1 MIYSA
6 GISKQLLDIYKDRMA
21 ELKAEKDNEITLRK
35 EAEEKHNSLL
45 QIITNIYDSG
55 TDIVFS
61 IDGNGRLIFLNKNTE
76 ELLGKSKP
84 ELIGSS
90 AVDLFSHYLGIKVY
104 TEVMRA
110 MRDNVTLLLE
120 HYDPKSDKWLEI
132 NAYPAEDI
140 LAVFVRD
147 ITERKEAEEALKE
160 SKQLIDDI
168 INFLPDATIVIDC
181 RGTVIAWNRAA
192 EEMTGIKSE
201 DILGQG
207 NYAYAVP
214 FHNQRRPML
223 IDLVLKPEEQWE
235 KEYQEIYRKGNVL
248 IGEKSYS
255 LAGNSGLYL
264 RGTAAPLYDPI
275 GNIIGAI
282 ECISDISDHR
292 RTEEALRNSVEMYH
306 RIVKTANEGI
316 WMADADLKITFVN
329 KRMAEMVGYTSEEI
343 IGRSVYDFVYERKSN
358 KIENSL
364 RSNVIVKT
372 HEVKMVHK
380 SGMVF
385 WVLSSL
391 TPIFDNKGYFTGS
404 LGLITDINN
413 RKLTEEA
420 LRASEA
426 MYRCIVETANE
437 GICMVDQNN
446 TIILVNKKMSQ
457 LLGYAIDEIIGHSL
471 YKFMDQEWTIVAE
484 KHNLLRRQ
492 GLVET
497 YEFKYL
503 RKNGD
508 ALWTLSSIAPV
519 YDEDNHFSGSLA
531 MITDITE
538 RKITEEALR
547 TSEEMYRRIVETAN
561 EGIGMTDGLGTVFFV
576 NHKLAEMLGYDVDE
590 IINMSIY
597 DLTFEEDK
605 SLIDN
610 LMQRRK
616 QGVKEVGNIR
626 YRRKDGSALWAI
638 VSVQPI
644 VDDSDK
650 YLGSL
655 GMVTDISEN
664 KRLEMEMAHLD
675 QLNLVGEIAAG
686 IGHEIR
692 NPMTAVRGFL
702 QILGEDEKYLQDKEH
717 FNLMIEEL
725 DRANS
730 IITEFLSLAKNRVL
744 KREAGDLNDIVAAI
758 LPLIQAEA
766 IVQDKHIDVNLKTIP
781 DLLLDE
787 REIRQLILNLV
798 RNGLDAMQPGGILT
812 INTFTRNN
820 EVVLAIKDQGGGL
833 DENII
838 NKLGTPFL
846 TTKENGTGLGLP
858 VCYSIAARH
867 NARITLRTSPSGT
880 SFWVI
885 FNLPPLVSGPTSREC
900 C

>member
-6 GISKQLLDIYKDRMA
+6 GISKQLLNIYKDRMA
-21 ELKAEKDNEITLRK
+21 ELKVKIDNEHTGRK
-35 EAEEKHNSLL
+35 RAEEKYNSLL
-45 QIITNIYDSG
+45 QIITTLYDNT
-55 TDIVFS
+55 TDIAFS
-61 IDGNGRLIFLNKNTE
+61 IDKNGRLIFLNKKTE
-76 ELLGKSKP
+76 ELLGRSKQ
-84 ELIGSS
+84 ELIGCS
-90 AVDLFSHYLGIKVY
+90 ADDLFPHYLGTKVY
-104 TEVMRA
+104 TEVIRA
-110 MRDNVTLLLE
+110 MRENVTTLLE
-120 HYDPKSDKWLEI
+120 HYDPDSDRWLEV

-160 SKQLIDDI
+160 SKQVIDDI

-181 RGTVIAWNRAA
+181 LGRVIAWNQAA
-192 EEMTGIKSE
+192 EDMTGIKRE
-201 DILGQG
+201 DILGQS

-214 FHNQRRPML
+214 FYNQRRPIL

-248 IGEKSYS
+248 IGERSYT
-255 LAGNSGLYL
+255 LAGKSGLYL
-264 RGTAAPLYDPI
+264 RGTAAPLYDSNY
-275 GNIIGAI
+275 NIIGAI

-292 RTEEALRNSVEMYH
+292 RTEEALRNSEKMYR
-306 RIVKTANEGI
+306 RIVETANEGI
-316 WMADADLKITFVN
+316 WMANADLKITFVN
-329 KRMAEMVGYTSEEI
+329 KRMAEMVGYSSEEI
-343 IGRSVYDFVYERKSN
+343 IGRSVYDFVYEKQSIPGQIKNRF
-358 KIENSL
+358 
-364 RSNVIVKT
+364 RSDGIVKI
-372 HEVKMVHK
+372 HEVKLIHK
-380 SGMVF
+380 SGRLF

-391 TPIFDNKGYFTGS
+391 TPIFDSKGYFTGS

-437 GICMVDQNN
+437 GIWMLDQDN
-446 TIILVNKKMSQ
+446 TIILVNRKMAEM
-457 LLGYAIDEIIGHSL
+457 LGYAIEEIIGHSI
-471 YKFMDQEWTIVAE
+471 YRFMDQEWKIVAQ
-484 KHNLLRRQ
+484 KHNLLRQQ

-538 RKITEEALR
+538 RKFTEESLR

-561 EGIGMTDGLGTVFFV
+561 EGIGMTDGVGTVIFV
-576 NHKLAEMLGYDVDE
+576 NHKLAEMLGYDANE
-590 IINMSIY
+590 MINMSLY

-605 SLIDN
+605 SLIDE
-610 LMQRRK
+610 LMQRRQ
-616 QGVKEVGNIR
+616 QGVKEVGNVR

-644 VDDSDK
+644 VDDSGK

-675 QLNLVGEIAAG
+675 RLNLVGEIAAG

-702 QILGEDEKYLQDKEH
+702 QILGEDEKYLQDKDH
-717 FNLMIEEL
+717 FSLMIEEL

-730 IITEFLSLAKNRVL
+730 IITEFLSLAKNRVVKL
-744 KREAGDLNDIVAAI
+744 EPGDLNDIIAAI

-766 IVQDKHIDVNLKTIP
+766 IVQDKHIGVNLKTIP
-781 DLLLDE
+781 DLLLDKG
-787 REIRQLILNLV
+787 EIRQLILNLV
-798 RNGLDAMQPGGILT
+798 RNGLDAMQAGGILT
-812 INTFTRNN
+812 IDTFTRDN
-820 EVVLAIKDQGGGL
+820 EVVLAIKDQGRGL
-833 DENII
+833 DESII
-838 NKLGTPFL
+838 DKLGTPFI

-867 NARITLRTSPSGT
+867 HARITLQTTPEGT
-880 SFWVI
+880 SFWVLFTI
-885 FNLPPLVSGPTSREC
+885 PTTVC
-900 C
+900 